1 MILYT
6 EKQLENCYKE
16 YCLFQGKNNMGF
28 VTLEDFRKL
37 FENLFIKL
45 GEDLK

>member
-6 EKQLENCYKE
+6 EEQLENCYKE

-28 VTLEDFRKL
+28 VKLKDFRKL

-45 GEDLK
+45 GEDLE